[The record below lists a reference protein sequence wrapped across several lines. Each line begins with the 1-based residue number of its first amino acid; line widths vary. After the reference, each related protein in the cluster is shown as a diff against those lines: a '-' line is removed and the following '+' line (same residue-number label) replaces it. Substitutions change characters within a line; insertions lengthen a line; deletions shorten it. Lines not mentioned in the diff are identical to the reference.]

1 MVLQALWVQ
10 WEMKGSVDHVEMLVV
25 LGLQDHQERQ

>member
-1 MVLQALWVQ
+1 MVFRGLWVQ
-10 WEMKGSVDHVEMLVV
+10 WEMKGSVDHVEMLEL